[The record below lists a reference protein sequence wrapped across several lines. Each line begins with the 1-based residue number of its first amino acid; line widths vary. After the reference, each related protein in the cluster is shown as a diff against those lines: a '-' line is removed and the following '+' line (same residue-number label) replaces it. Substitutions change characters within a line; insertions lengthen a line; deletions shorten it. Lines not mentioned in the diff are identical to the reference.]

1 QAPAGEPA
9 PLAPA
14 APSGPALVRL
24 TGRQWVIIQ
33 DVRQILEE
41 FAIVVQPRTGE
52 ARAEALRVRVEDLR
66 ASFAGAVIVFRN
78 LAPVDP
84 ARQSGLYCLCNLARH
99 HGVAMDIRRVMHD
112 YAIDDEEP
120 RDALLLKIAADY
132 QFKARTRA
140 LPWAKLLRLGE
151 AWPCIGV
158 KKDGKKILMC
168 GVRQNPEAEGRPEIA
183 VIDPAARRDE
193 SAPFVFLSEE
203 QFAAVYSG
211 NAILMKR
218 QYRLSDENQ
227 PFSLRWFVPEFLK
240 LRGVF
245 AQIALAV
252 GVITLLS
259 LIVPL
264 FFQIVVDK
272 VLVNKTYGTLHVL
285 GFGVICAV
293 LFQGFMEFVR
303 SYYLLFATNKID
315 IATAMKTFRHLMRL
329 PIDFFER
336 VPSGVLLK
344 HMQQTERIRGFLSGT
359 LFFTILD
366 LFALCIFIPFLLL
379 YSGTL
384 TAIVL
389 GFSLLMAL
397 VIASLIRPFQR
408 RLDELYQAEGKRQSM
423 LVEAIHGIRTVKSL
437 SLEPVEQRHWDDTT
451 AYAIKSYF
459 KVGQITISATSIS
472 QVLEMLMSICVI
484 WAGAVMVFDQ
494 QITIGALIAFQMLST
509 RVTGPLVKMVG
520 LIHEYQQIALSV
532 RMLGVVMNAP
542 AEPDG
547 GGVREPLKGDVTF
560 DHVSFRYRPD
570 LPMVIRDLSLHV
582 PHGSTIGIV
591 GRSGS
596 GKTTLTKLIQGL
608 YAVPQGIIKIDGVDL
623 R

>member
-1 QAPAGEPA
+1 
-9 PLAPA
+9 
-14 APSGPALVRL
+14 
-24 TGRQWVIIQ
+24 
-33 DVRQILEE
+33 
-41 FAIVVQPRTGE
+41 
-52 ARAEALRVRVEDLR
+52 
-66 ASFAGAVIVFRN
+66 
-78 LAPVDP
+78 
-84 ARQSGLYCLCNLARH
+84 
-99 HGVAMDIRRVMHD
+99 
-112 YAIDDEEP
+112 
-120 RDALLLKIAADY
+120 
-132 QFKARTRA
+132 
-140 LPWAKLLRLGE
+140 
-151 AWPCIGV
+151 
-158 KKDGKKILMC
+158 MC

-366 LFALCIFIPFLLL
+366 LFALCIFIPFLLF

-484 WAGAVMVFDQ
+484 WAGRSWF
-494 QITIGALIAFQMLST
+494 ST
-509 RVTGPLVKMVG
+509 NKSP
-520 LIHEYQQIALSV
+520 S
-532 RMLGVVMNAP
+532 AP
-542 AEPDG
+542 SSPFKCSPRG
-547 GGVREPLKGDVTF
+547 
-560 DHVSFRYRPD
+560 
-570 LPMVIRDLSLHV
+570 
-582 PHGSTIGIV
+582 
-591 GRSGS
+591 
-596 GKTTLTKLIQGL
+596 
-608 YAVPQGIIKIDGVDL
+608 
-623 R
+623 